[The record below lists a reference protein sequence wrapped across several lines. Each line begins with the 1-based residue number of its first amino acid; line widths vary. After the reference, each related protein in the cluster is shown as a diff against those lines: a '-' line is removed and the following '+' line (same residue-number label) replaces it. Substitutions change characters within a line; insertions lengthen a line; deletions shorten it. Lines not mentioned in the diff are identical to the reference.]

1 MSATTLHAPT
11 PPALTPHALTPDART
26 SAAPRPTSAAPRST
40 SARRPA
46 PDGRGVDTTRVRLPL
61 SLVVLLGALT
71 AVPSLSLDFYLPALP
86 TIARETGSGQATAQL
101 TITAC
106 LVGFALGLL
115 VAGPLSDAH
124 GRRRPLLAGVAVYT
138 VASLACAFAPTIE
151 VLIALRV
158 VQGAAGAFGMVT
170 GSAIVRDRASGT
182 AAAKLFS
189 VLMLA
194 NGVAPILGPVLGA
207 QLLVATDWRGLF
219 VALAVVGTLM
229 FAAARRWLPETLPAD
244 RRRPASVGGAGRTFA
259 FLLHDRPL
267 VGYTLG
273 RAFGASALV
282 AYVAASPFVFQQV
295 YGLSAQG
302 FGLVFGVNSVGLIA
316 MGQLSGRLVGRFGSA
331 ALLRTGSLVSASGS
345 VVLLVVLAAR
355 APLPLVLVAVF
366 AVVAGMGMVFPNST
380 ALGLTRHGSC
390 AGATTALM
398 GVVQFLTQAVASPLT
413 GLGSGTSAMPMAV
426 VVFVFCAAGLVSLLT
441 LTRER
446 VSPPVREV
454 VVAQAA

>member
-1 MSATTLHAPT
+1 MSATTLHTPT
-11 PPALTPHALTPDART
+11 PVPPLPTAVTGRAPAG
-26 SAAPRPTSAAPRST
+26 
-40 SARRPA
+40 RR
-46 PDGRGVDTTRVRLPL
+46 GDTTRVRLPL

-86 TIARETGSGQATAQL
+86 TIARETGSGQAAAQL
-101 TITAC
+101 TITGC
-106 LVGFALGLL
+106 LLGFAVGLL

-124 GRRRPLLAGVAVYT
+124 GRRRPLLVGVAVYS
-138 VASLACAFAPTIE
+138 VAGLACAFAPTIG

-158 VQGAAGAFGMVT
+158 LQGAAGAFGMVT
-170 GSAIVRDRASGT
+170 GNAIVRDRASGT

-207 QLLVATDWRGLF
+207 QVLLATDWRGLF
-219 VALAVVGTLM
+219 VVLAVLGTLV
-229 FAAARRWLPETLPAD
+229 FAAAWRWLPETLSVD
-244 RRRPASVGGAGRTFA
+244 RRRAASIGGAGRTFA

-273 RAFGASALV
+273 RAFGASALL
-282 AYVAASPFVFQQV
+282 AYVAASPFVFQDV

-302 FGLVFGVNSVGLIA
+302 FAVVFGVNSAGLVL

-331 ALLRTGSLVSASGS
+331 ALLRTGSAVSAGGS
-345 VVLLVVLAAR
+345 LALLLALAAH
-355 APLPLVLVAVF
+355 APLPLVEVGVF

-380 ALGLTRHGSC
+380 ALGLTRHGAC
-390 AGATTALM
+390 AGAATALM
-398 GVVQFLTQAVASPLT
+398 GVVQFLAQAVASPLT
-413 GLGSGTSAMPMAV
+413 GLGSGASAVPMAV
-426 VVFVFCAAGLVSLLT
+426 VVFVLCVAGLVALLT

-446 VSPPVREV
+446 VTAPVRV
-454 VVAQAA
+454 DPVAQAV